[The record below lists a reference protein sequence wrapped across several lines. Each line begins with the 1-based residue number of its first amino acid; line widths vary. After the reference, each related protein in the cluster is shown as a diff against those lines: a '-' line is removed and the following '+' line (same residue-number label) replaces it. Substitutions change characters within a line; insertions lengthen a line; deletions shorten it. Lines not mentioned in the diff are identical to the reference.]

1 MSDPNWQDHFLSDI
15 LETQLLLFLHL
26 ARALEDAGI
35 LPRGASAAVLRR
47 TAEQDVL
54 RPGVGS
60 CLRAVAALLERAEDK
75 PAPRPWRPRL
85 VPGGEAEEGAGGR
98 ADGGADGPP
107 TAGRSRV
114 GNGHAGNGRAG
125 NGHAGNGSLPPR
137 WRPRLVGE
145 PDPDADP
152 DADFDPDPDCA

>member
-1 MSDPNWQDHFLSDI
+1 MLPSPPPRPTRSVRPSASIVASGRAHG
-15 LETQLLLFLHL
+15 
-26 ARALEDAGI
+26 ARVE
-35 LPRGASAAVLRR
+35 
-47 TAEQDVL
+47 
-54 RPGVGS
+54 
-60 CLRAVAALLERAEDK
+60 AVAQ
-75 PAPRPWRPRL
+75 
-85 VPGGEAEEGAGGR
+85 
-98 ADGGADGPP
+98 
-107 TAGRSRV
+107 GRSRV